1 MAHDNLEPAV
11 GWAIWTLQNT
21 SMSKATIF
29 KKARA
34 RFGVPAMAIEREVVA
49 RLGQS
54 WMDARSADL
63 MAQFR
68 PQHLYDRSLSMRVHY
83 AARKHLKDI

>member
-1 MAHDNLEPAV
+1 M
-11 GWAIWTLQNT
+11 GWAIWALQNT

-34 RFGVPAMAIEREVVA
+34 RYGVPAMAIERGVVA

-68 PQHLYDRSLSMRVHY
+68 PQHVYDRSLSMRIHY
-83 AARKHLKDI
+83 AAKKHLKNI

>member
-1 MAHDNLEPAV
+1 MAHGNLELAV
-11 GWAIWTLQNT
+11 GWAIWTLKNT

-34 RFGVPAMAIEREVVA
+34 LYGVPAVAIEREVVA

-68 PQHLYDRSLSMRVHY
+68 PQHVYDRSLSMRIHY
-83 AARKHLKDI
+83 AAKKHLKNI